1 MLSTFSERFGKYVD
15 GELMIGQCFF
25 NREQWESGRDAHPLT
40 PEEKVQ
46 EFLDC
51 KGKENESIF
60 FRINTFKNLIDSD
73 FYHEHLFVKPIYGCC
88 L

>member
-1 MLSTFSERFGKYVD
+1 
-15 GELMIGQCFF
+15 MIGQCFF

-51 KGKENESIF
+51 KGKENDSIAINTVDQYVF
-60 FRINTFKNLIDSD
+60 FRRNTFKNLIDSD
-73 FYHEHLFVKPIYGCC
+73 FYHEHLFVKPILGCC